1 MSEASKLALKV
12 ARESRPH
19 MAEGG
24 HKKHKPHLP
33 EVVMPD
39 KVHVGPIHS
48 AVDGRTDHLPVHVP
62 DGSYVLPADIVSG
75 LGEGNTLA
83 GFKHLNV
90 MYDELLKANRHYG
103 GNPYGGAGMP
113 YGASSSGP
121 YGSSGMPYGAA
132 SSGPYGAQLGRAE
145 GGKTEMKEPV
155 PCVLA
160 GGESVLTPQ
169 QVAHWGDGDADAGYK
184 ALDEFVLRYRKKTIN
199 TLKNLPGPRHD

>member
-1 MSEASKLALKV
+1 MAEASKLALKV
-12 ARESRPH
+12 AREARPH

-24 HKKHKPHLP
+24 HKKHKIHVP

-39 KVHVGPIHS
+39 KIHVGPIHS

-90 MYDELLKANRHYG
+90 MYDQLLKENRHYG
-103 GNPYGGAGMP
+103 GNPYGGD
-113 YGASSSGP
+113 
-121 YGSSGMPYGAA
+121 GMPYGAA

-145 GGKTEMKEPV
+145 GGKTEMKAPV

-160 GGESVLTPQ
+160 GGESVLTPT
-169 QVAHWGDGDADAGYK
+169 QVSHWGDGDLDAGHK
-184 ALDEFVLRYRKKTIN
+184 ALDAFVLRFRKKTID
-199 TLKNLPGPRHD
+199 TLKNLPGPRND